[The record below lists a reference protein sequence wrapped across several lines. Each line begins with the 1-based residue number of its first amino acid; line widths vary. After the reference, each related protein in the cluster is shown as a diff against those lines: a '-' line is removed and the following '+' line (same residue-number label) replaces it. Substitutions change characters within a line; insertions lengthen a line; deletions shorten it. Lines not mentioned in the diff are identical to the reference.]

1 MGEIYMKNSSVL
13 KFTVTALM
21 TALCYVAFTF
31 LQIKI
36 PTPVGFT
43 SFHLGNTFCVLGALL
58 LGGLPGGL
66 AGALGMGIGD
76 ILDPVYITVAPK
88 TIVLKMGIGLVTGYF
103 AHKVFKINTLTGT
116 EFKKGVIL
124 SCTFGMI
131 FNCIGEPLFSYL
143 YYLII
148 LGNAQKAVTYLA
160 FAKFVTTFVNAVLAT
175 VIASVIYLSLYPRL
189 KESGLLK
196 NISPKE

>member
-1 MGEIYMKNSSVL
+1 MKNSSVL

-103 AHKVFKINTLTGT
+103 AHKVFKINTLTGK

-124 SCTFGMI
+124 ACTFGMI

-196 NISPKE
+196 NISSKE

>member
-1 MGEIYMKNSSVL
+1 MKNSSVL

-103 AHKVFKINTLTGT
+103 AHKVFKINTLTGK
-116 EFKKGVIL
+116 EFKKGVIF

-175 VIASVIYLSLYPRL
+175 IIASVIYLSLYPRL